1 MAETNSIMLSKENIQ
16 IFLSEVS
23 DINFQISLLESVL
36 LLQPKDIQQ
45 RKEICFLIERL
56 VKQINPN
63 FTVHMYG
70 SSTNGMGFLDSDV
83 DAFVNLLTNGNV

>member
-1 MAETNSIMLSKENIQ
+1 MLVC
-16 IFLSEVS
+16 L
-23 DINFQISLLESVL
+23 VL
-36 LLQPKDIQQ
+36 GSMKP
-45 RKEICFLIERL
+45 ERL

-83 DAFVNLLTNGNV
+83 DAFVNLLTDGNV